1 MVENSLKKFSNWK
14 APGPDGIFIGIIKAG
29 GRILLKV
36 LTKIC

>member
-14 APGPDGIFIGIIKAG
+14 VHNPDGIFIGIIKAG
-29 GRILLKV
+29 DKILLKV